1 MIPWC
6 FGAVGVGRCRK
17 IHTRRLVLTF
27 FVYPLIII
35 GSITGVYP
43 LKIQHKT
50 RYVKIEGLFNE
61 RYEFIQY
68 RGFIVEET
76 LGLGVFNL
84 RGACCGI
91 LVLINYA
98 APLGHIRFLRAKKRA
113 TVLFANLSL
122 DEAVQERFAHLYPQP
137 QVARTRSALQG
148 EPAASDV
155 QVRPESVM
163 ERLIARGLQIVVG
176 QSELEAGTAHREHC
190 EAHKGEEHESCGN
203 SECRRP

>member
-1 MIPWC
+1 M
-6 FGAVGVGRCRK
+6 
-17 IHTRRLVLTF
+17 
-27 FVYPLIII
+27 YPLIII

-98 APLGHIRFLRAKKRA
+98 AAGPSQSTYSF
-113 TVLFANLSL
+113 FAR
-122 DEAVQERFAHLYPQP
+122 EK
-137 QVARTRSALQG
+137 ARNSAFCKSFFG
-148 EPAASDV
+148 
-155 QVRPESVM
+155 
-163 ERLIARGLQIVVG
+163 
-176 QSELEAGTAHREHC
+176 
-190 EAHKGEEHESCGN
+190 
-203 SECRRP
+203 